1 MINEDQMELRH
12 YLAVLWKWVWLLL
25 LAPLLAAGISL
36 AVSMHIQPV
45 YRASATLLISQ
56 ASGPS
61 LDSNSYNSLL
71 TSERVAKTYAQLL
84 TKRPLLEQVISD
96 LYLKLTPYQLAS
108 KIEVIQ
114 PANTQLLELYVEDSN
129 PEQAVAIANGIA
141 TLFMQ
146 QNAQRQGDSSGLT
159 GYEQMLAKQIAEVER
174 DIQALEAERAQ
185 INSGGSNSHSLPT
198 AQNADTGTSSL
209 EASANDSRQLA
220 LAEEAARLAEVASLD
235 AALQEAR
242 VSYARLLESY
252 LQVKSATG
260 GSVVISIVEPAA
272 MPARKVKPRV
282 YFNTFVAGVVG
293 LILAIGFIF
302 LLDHLDDTL
311 SQPEGVEQALRI
323 PTLAAIPAVRM
334 RTSKNGNPFAANH
347 PTSPFAE
354 AHRTLR
360 TNVQFSSGDVTAET
374 LLITSAL
381 PRAGKTTTVANLGVV
396 MAQAGMKVLLID
408 TDLRAGNLHQVFG
421 VPDRPG
427 LTDLLLS
434 NAIPDESVLLKT
446 EVLNLYLLP
455 SGPLP
460 PTPSELLSSDR
471 MVSLIEHFRG
481 CVDVLLMD
489 SPPVLA
495 VTDAA
500 ILASLVDG
508 VLLVIESGRT
518 SKGKAQRA
526 LHTLQA
532 VGGRVMGAVL
542 TRSKVEGISYR
553 YDRRGAT
560 PSQLA
565 DMVSMLTPSGK
576 GLS

>member
-12 YLAVLWKWVWLLL
+12 YLAVLWTWVWLLL

-96 LYLKLTPYQLAS
+96 LHLKLTPYQLAG

-114 PANTQLLELYVEDSN
+114 PANTQLLELYVEDSD

-146 QNAQRQGDSSGLT
+146 QNARRQGDSSGLT
-159 GYEQMLAKQIAEVER
+159 GYEEMLAKQIAEVER

-185 INSGGSNSHSLPT
+185 INRGGSNSRSLPT
-198 AQNADTGTSSL
+198 AQNADTDTSSL
-209 EASANDSRQLA
+209 EASAKDGRQQA
-220 LAEEAARLAEVASLD
+220 LAEESARLAEVASLD

-242 VSYARLLESY
+242 GSYARLLESY

-311 SQPEGVEQALRI
+311 SRPEGVEQALRI

-434 NAIPDESVLLKT
+434 NAVPDESMLLKT

-481 CVDVLLMD
+481 RVDVLLMD

-518 SKGKAQRA
+518 SKGEAQRA

-532 VGGRVMGAVL
+532 VGGRVLGAVL
-542 TRSKVEGISYR
+542 TRSKAEGIGYR
-553 YDRRGAT
+553 YDRRGVT